1 MSDLPF
7 NDPAYRK
14 YSHHLQRV
22 LKTEPH
28 YTGMGSQKQTS
39 FPNRGRTEQNQIS
52 QWVDTTADIS
62 LLKNIYEYIEH
73 ILLIYTC
80 KYISIYMKSTCV

>member
-1 MSDLPF
+1 M
-7 NDPAYRK
+7 
-14 YSHHLQRV
+14 

-39 FPNRGRTEQNQIS
+39 FPNNHGRTEQNQIS
-52 QWVDTTADIS
+52 QWADTTADIS
-62 LLKNIYEYIEH
+62 VLKNIYEYIEY

-80 KYISIYMKSTCV
+80 EYVSIYMKSTCV